1 MRLSETRT
9 VHWDFHYDKAM
20 LFSACRRWYYITLSL
35 HWFQRLPFAPIKFNS
50 TLRTFRSCFRTCLT
64 PLLWSHIHSHT
75 HLFGF
80 SNMAISCGCP
90 ALSIW
95 IFTVIYTSHLSDASS
110 PWVISPLSVSP
121 LRLFSPSQLVSR
133 QSCHCPFPPPW
144 DDAGWHHRLHRD
156 ASLQSSWL
164 SWADSSFP
172 YDFKRSGGSSDL
184 QQLSRIPLLRR
195 CWWAQPSG
203 HDPFPCLV
211 CNKTPHSS
219 ILSLG
224 LPSTSSLP

>member
-1 MRLSETRT
+1 MRLSETRM

-20 LFSACRRWYYITLSL
+20 LFSSCRRWYYITLSL

-50 TLRTFRSCFRTCLT
+50 MLRTFRSCFRTCLT

-80 SNMAISCGCP
+80 SNLAISCGCP

-95 IFTVIYTSHLSDASS
+95 IFTVIYTSHLYDASS
-110 PWVISPLSVSP
+110 SWVISPLSVSP

-144 DDAGWHHRLHRD
+144 DDAGWHHRLHHD
-156 ASLQSSWL
+156 AWLQSSWL
-164 SWADSSFP
+164 GWADSSFP
-172 YDFKRSGGSSDL
+172 YDFKRSGCSSDL
-184 QQLSRIPLLRR
+184 QQLSRTPLLRR

-203 HDPFPCLV
+203 HDRFPCLV